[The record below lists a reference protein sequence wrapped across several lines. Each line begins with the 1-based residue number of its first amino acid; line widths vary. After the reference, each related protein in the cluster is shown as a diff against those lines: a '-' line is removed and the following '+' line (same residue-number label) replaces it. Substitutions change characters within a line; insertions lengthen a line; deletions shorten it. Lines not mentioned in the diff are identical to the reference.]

1 MIFRIL
7 GGFILSSY
15 VMSEMTKRLL
25 ADSIKKILS
34 KKAFKKITVKE
45 IVSECNLTRQ
55 TFYYHFQDI
64 YDLLDWMF
72 SDIIKGLL
80 EDSSN
85 NSRKQ
90 NYRNILIYILNN
102 SNFFISILNNV
113 GYEYFRNAIYP
124 PIYEFNKSYI
134 LKISLDSQKRVAE
147 KKIDF
152 LANLQTLS
160 LISFLM
166 NWINISMKQDLN
178 QIDNITEM
186 LGVSLDLPILSILNG
201 YEAMN

>member
-7 GGFILSSY
+7 GGFILASY

-25 ADSIKKILS
+25 ADSIKKSLS
-34 KKAFKKITVKE
+34 KKAFKKITVKD

-55 TFYYHFQDI
+55 TFYYHFQDV
-64 YDLLDWMF
+64 YDLVDWMF

-80 EDSSN
+80 EDSSE

-90 NYRNILIYILNN
+90 NYKNILIYISENRDFFLSTLNHM
-102 SNFFISILNNV
+102 
-113 GYEYFRNAIYP
+113 GYEYFKNAIYP
-124 PIYEFNKSYI
+124 PFFEYNKSYI
-134 LKISLDSQKRVAE
+134 LKLSLDSEKKIAE

-160 LISFLM
+160 LIGFLI
-166 NWINISMKQDLN
+166 NWIDISMKQDLN
-178 QIDNITEM
+178 QIDDITEM
-186 LGVSLDLPILSILNG
+186 LGASLDLPILSILNS
-201 YEAMN
+201 YEAIN

>member
-7 GGFILSSY
+7 GGFILASY

-25 ADSIKKILS
+25 ADSIKKSLS
-34 KKAFKKITVKE
+34 KKAFKKITVKD

-55 TFYYHFQDI
+55 TFYYHFQDV
-64 YDLLDWMF
+64 YDLVDWMF

-80 EDSSN
+80 KDSSE

-90 NYRNILIYILNN
+90 NYKNILIYISENR
-102 SNFFISILNNV
+102 NFFLSTLNHM
-113 GYEYFRNAIYP
+113 GYEYLKNAIYP
-124 PIYEFNKSYI
+124 PFFEYNKSYI
-134 LKISLDSQKRVAE
+134 LKLSLDSEKKIAE

-160 LISFLM
+160 LISFLI
-166 NWINISMKQDLN
+166 NWIDISMKQDLN
-178 QIDNITEM
+178 QIDDITEM
-186 LGVSLDLPILSILNG
+186 LGASLDLPILSILNS
-201 YEAMN
+201 YEAIN